1 MKIKKNSI
9 QNNFLLSDLIKSK
22 IYLGLNKSTKDPAIF
37 SYLLGIRHNFCIFD
51 LNKTI
56 KNLKRALKI
65 ILKIDQSKKTIF
77 FVGFPDSQKK
87 KIVNIL
93 NNKKHSHSFDESW
106 VNGILTNGKDLFSYK
121 NNFLKNLRLKKEKE
135 KTFFYEKFGGL
146 LNLNKKPDLIIIFD
160 HSKNLDAFNE
170 AFKMQ
175 IPVIS
180 FVNSSS
186 NPSKIDYPVPGNFTS
201 NNAGKLYYNLIKHSL
216 N

>member
-1 MKIKKNSI
+1 MKIKKKSI

-51 LNKTI
+51 LNKII

-65 ILKIDQSKKTIF
+65 ILKINQSKKTIF
-77 FVGFPDSQKK
+77 FVGFPDCQKK
-87 KIVNIL
+87 KIINIL
-93 NNKKHSHSFDESW
+93 NTKKHYHSSDESW

-121 NNFLKNLRLKKEKE
+121 NNFLKNLGLKKEKE
-135 KTFFYEKFGGL
+135 KFFFYEKFGGL